1 MDKKIDNP
9 YRIHSETSPQTH
21 PERAPIGLSGE
32 ANQLSVQEVFRE
44 AQDLVRLCD
53 QKLEARHKEAGRESV
68 SRPENDDPEVIKAAE
83 ALQEKLKEATKRQQ
97 ENRNQTVDLLIQKLE
112 EYKWAEKGQYTK
124 ENLSAVVKDA
134 LRYGELQMKELNGE
148 LTPEEYSE
156 WSELATNNSK
166 AYDTLRNIDFIT
178 QIRESDKAAEANAA
192 HLDTLLNDPD
202 FGNDLQTILQCTE
215 AETDQFLRLNP
226 DVMKSKEQYLKQT
239 GKFEKMM
246 AAIKRFKIT
255 TLSSGETVPYWNTE
269 PNDNNDSRSQAEKE
283 KDPKY
288 REKQIEL
295 RHKTRILSEILKLY
309 GNGIYDPETYSVP
322 RDSFGSGR
330 AKKDVSISAPVA
342 KETFYQGRNI
352 KLELQNAEHQV
363 MRAIQGIESSQE
375 GLG

>member
-1 MDKKIDNP
+1 MGPGKKTDNP
-9 YRIHSETSPQTH
+9 YKIHSETNPQIH

-53 QKLEARHKEAGRESV
+53 QKLEARHKEAGQESV
-68 SRPENDDPEVIKAAE
+68 SRPEDDDPEVIEAAA

-134 LRYGELQMKELNGE
+134 LRYGELQMNELNGE
-148 LTPEEYSE
+148 LTPEEYTE
-156 WSELATNNSK
+156 WSELAENNSK
-166 AYDTLRNIDFIT
+166 AYDTLQNIDFIT

-192 HLDTLLNDPD
+192 HLDALLNDPD
-202 FGNDLQTILQCTE
+202 FGNDLSLILRCTKTG
-215 AETDQFLRLNP
+215 ADDYTRLSP
-226 DVMKSKEQYLKQT
+226 EVMKSTETHLRKT
-239 GKFEKMM
+239 GRFEKMM
-246 AAIKRFKIT
+246 DAIKRFKVT

-269 PNDNNDSRSQAEKE
+269 PDDANDNRDR
-283 KDPKY
+283 
-288 REKQIEL
+288 RFEL
-295 RHKTRILSEILKLY
+295 QSKTRVLSEILKLY
-309 GNGIYDPETYSVP
+309 GNGIYDPETYSTP

-330 AKKDVSISAPVA
+330 AKKDVSISPPVS

-352 KLELQNAEHQV
+352 KLELQNAESQV
-363 MRAIQGIESSQE
+363 MNAIRGMDSVQ
-375 GLG
+375 